1 MDRAELV
8 KNDMSY
14 ILNKLNFLGKTS
26 FIENLIKSNRIDRK
40 FKTIY
45 YVYPY
50 HLFEPPVN
58 WDSEFEDVNVEF
70 MNELPTIKFFET
82 AEKHSLLVIDDL
94 WLQCCKSPDII
105 ACFSVYSRKKDISVI
120 IVSQRFFGGRDGG
133 QEIRNNW

>member
-1 MDRAELV
+1 MLV
-8 KNDMSY
+8 SGSSGTGKNDMSY
-14 ILNKLNFLGKTS
+14 ILNKLNFLGKTT

-82 AEKHSLLVIDDL
+82 AEKSSVLAVLYDFPMESSLELIVWPSFLKILVL
-94 WLQCCKSPDII
+94 
-105 ACFSVYSRKKDISVI
+105 
-120 IVSQRFFGGRDGG
+120 
-133 QEIRNNW
+133 